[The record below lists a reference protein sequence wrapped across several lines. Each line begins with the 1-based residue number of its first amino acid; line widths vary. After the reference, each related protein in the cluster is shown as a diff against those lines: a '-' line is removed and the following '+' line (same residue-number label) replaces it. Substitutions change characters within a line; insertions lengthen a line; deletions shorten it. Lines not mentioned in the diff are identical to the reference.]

1 MKIKKVIKAQGLGS
15 GIVAVAAI
23 SMLGIAP
30 ACATKSAAAKP
41 EAAAAPAPATAT
53 AKPAAQTT
61 PVAKTPET
69 PEAAPAEKPA
79 RSPQLYQ
86 ALLKVGA
93 REVKKTDGKSLAVFD
108 LTCSM
113 KPTKNG
119 EDMVSN
125 CEFFNQPEGVK
136 GRKRTVKTGADA
148 EKLRELLFGFQVAQ
162 GDSGA
167 MTPYVKC
174 ESYGSDPACSIAVE
188 VDYVGP

>member
-1 MKIKKVIKAQGLGS
+1 MKISKAVKAQGLGTALMS
-15 GIVAVAAI
+15 ATTAMVMI
-23 SMLGIAP
+23 SLLGIAP
-30 ACATKSAAAKP
+30 ACATKSGAAKP
-41 EAAAAPAPATAT
+41 EANAAA
-53 AKPAAQTT
+53 AKPTAQTA
-61 PVAKTPET
+61 PVAKSPET
-69 PEAAPAEKPA
+69 PEGAPAEKPA

-93 REVKKTDGKSLAVFD
+93 KEVKKTDGKSLAVFD

-125 CEFFNQPEGVK
+125 CEFFNQPESVK

-174 ESYGSDPACSIAVE
+174 ESYGSDPTCSIAVE